1 MTLKSK
7 KPARLPSKRIRPVAL
22 LSKQRTRPPIKSKHP
37 DADPVGLFPALSEQ
51 LKQAYDGQV
60 RAFLRKFDLIKFEPG
75 VRQRIRAAETASE
88 GPVTFLVALTVHP
101 SQTAA
106 AKQGPAS
113 LSFLELSTRS

>member
-1 MTLKSK
+1 MAVTTK
-7 KPARLPSKRIRPVAL
+7 KFATAKKFA
-22 LSKQRTRPPIKSKHP
+22 RPPLKPPQP
-37 DADPVGLFPALSEQ
+37 DVDPLGLFPALSEQ
-51 LKQAYDGQV
+51 LKQAYHAQV
-60 RAFLRKFDLIKFEPG
+60 RALLRKFDLIKFEPG
-75 VRQRIRAAETASE
+75 VRRRIRAAETASE